1 MIRPPNAKSTL
12 TEYDRQLTQ
21 GVPFLLGKELVLET
35 AATGAQQKLP
45 HGLGRAYR
53 GAFQLCSTAISLLI
67 IADPSTQDDA
77 DVNVTFVDAGAA
89 ASTTKLWIW

>member
-1 MIRPPNAKSTL
+1 MIKSPTEKTTL
-12 TEYDRQLTQ
+12 TEYDRQLIQ

-53 GAFQLCSTAISLLI
+53 GAWQLCSTAQSSLI
-67 IADPSTQDDA
+67 IVDPTTQSDA
-77 DVNVTFVDAGAA
+77 DVSLTFYDTGAA
-89 ASTTKLWIW
+89 AGTTRVWIW

>member
-1 MIRPPNAKSTL
+1 MIKSPTGKTTL
-12 TEYDRQLTQ
+12 TEYDRQLIQ

-35 AATGAQQKLP
+35 AATALPQKLP

-53 GAFQLCSTAISLLI
+53 GAFQVRSTGLSVLI
-67 IADPSTQDDA
+67 IADPASESDA

-89 ASTTKLWIW
+89 AGSTVVWIW